1 MAREGV
7 VAVTGADAGVA
18 ERGRTLRR
26 AVWAGGAGF
35 AWRAVSVLSIVAAW
49 LLLSHLLTPA
59 VFPGP
64 VEALEFLWREV
75 QRGRLWRHVAVT
87 MERVLI
93 SFAAS
98 MVIGV
103 AVGILMGTLRWS
115 ERLFGAWLLTGLSI
129 PRIVPIVG
137 AYILIGLNDAAA
149 IVAIVLVVVP
159 TVVTQ
164 IQEGARA
171 LDYKLVQ
178 MAQAFRVPR
187 WTVLRRVVAPQLY
200 PYIAG
205 TARAAMSLA
214 WKMVVFAEL
223 VGRSTGVGY
232 QISFYFQM
240 FDMRGILAY
249 GLAMIV
255 ILAAVDRLMMAVWN
269 RYAFRWRSEGAV
281 WTGPAGAG

>member
-1 MAREGV
+1 MAATDAPAAAVEG
-7 VAVTGADAGVA
+7 A
-18 ERGRTLRR
+18 RRR
-26 AVWAGGAGF
+26 AAARTGDAPRWWLLA
-35 AWRAVSVLSIVAAW
+35 SLLSILAAW
-49 LLLSHLLTPA
+49 LLLSHLLGPA

-64 VEALEFLWREV
+64 GETLQFLWREV
-75 QRGRLWRHVAVT
+75 ERGRLWRHVGAT
-87 MERVLI
+87 LERVFVA
-93 SFAAS
+93 FAVS
-98 MVIGV
+98 MVVGV
-103 AVGILMGTLRWS
+103 AAGIFMGTLRWV
-115 ERLFGAWLLTGLSI
+115 ERLGSAWLLTGLSI
-129 PRIVPIVG
+129 PRIVPIVA
-137 AYILIGLNDAAA
+137 AYILIGLNDVAA

-205 TARAAMSLA
+205 TARTAMSLA

-223 VGRSTGVGY
+223 VGRSSGVGY

-249 GLAMIV
+249 GLAMII
-255 ILAAVDRLMMAVWN
+255 ILAAVDRLMMLLWD
-269 RYAFRWRSEGAV
+269 RYAFRWRAQGTV
-281 WTGPAGAG
+281 WTGPASVG